1 MILTTELVVI
11 VSAWRIL
18 ELTWS
23 PQHQSWRLVVVSE
36 TWELSLLLEV
46 Q

>member
-23 PQHQSWRLVVVSE
+23 PQYQSWRLVVSE
-36 TWELSLLLEV
+36 TWELSLVLEV